1 MEVGNTYIY
10 ILQQHIKH
18 VGLCWYFV
26 HNKYADNGF
35 KGKLCVQKN
44 IKHTENKLN
53 KQRHHH
59 HTNGVRVLL
68 LN

>member
-10 ILQQHIKH
+10 IVQQHIEH

-35 KGKLCVQKN
+35 KGKYA
-44 IKHTENKLN
+44 
-53 KQRHHH
+53 
-59 HTNGVRVLL
+59 
-68 LN
+68 